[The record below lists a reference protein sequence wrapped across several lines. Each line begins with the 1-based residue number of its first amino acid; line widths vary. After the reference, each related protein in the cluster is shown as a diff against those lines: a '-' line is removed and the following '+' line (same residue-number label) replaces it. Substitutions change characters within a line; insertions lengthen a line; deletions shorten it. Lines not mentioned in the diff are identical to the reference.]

1 MIRLSITKGGG
12 TMEATKRKTDRRTL
26 YTRQVVKD
34 ALLELLAEHH
44 FEDINV
50 TMLCRQ
56 AEITRATFY
65 LHFDGLS
72 AVVDELLEEALS
84 TAQRTGRPPEGS
96 LIEFMDQLGERDDPS
111 LLMEHYDQLPTCLRA
126 ADDPKYQPLFMD
138 DLLSNV
144 VIRKIYLTE
153 RDNMV
158 PIWRDYCGLS
168 EEQARIMFQYTI
180 HGSYMV
186 NKAFHF
192 QRTEEWCHMTCT
204 LLAYS
209 AGGYKALRRRA
220 GK

>member
-1 MIRLSITKGGG
+1 
-12 TMEATKRKTDRRTL
+12 MEATKRKTDRRTL

-72 AVVDELLEEALS
+72 AVVDELLEEALG
-84 TAQRTGRPPEGS
+84 TAERTGTFPEGDPFE
-96 LIEFMDQLGERDDPS
+96 LWGWLGEQDDPK
-111 LLMEHYDQLPTCLRA
+111 LVEQYYHTLPTCLRV

-138 DLLSNV
+138 DLLSSMV
-144 VIRKIYLTE
+144 TRKVYLAE
-153 RDNMV
+153 KDRMV
-158 PIWRDYCGLS
+158 PLGQEYCGIS
-168 EEQARIMFQYTI
+168 REQSKILFQYAI
-180 HGSYMV
+180 QGSYMV
-186 NKAFHF
+186 NRALRF
-192 QRTEEWCHMTCT
+192 QRTEEWYHMVCV
-204 LLAYS
+204 LLTYMV
-209 AGGYKALRRRA
+209 GGNRALRRRA

>member
-1 MIRLSITKGGG
+1 
-12 TMEATKRKTDRRTL
+12 MEATQRKTDRRTL

-34 ALLELLAEHH
+34 ALLELLPEHH

-65 LHFDGLS
+65 LHFDSLS
-72 AVVDELLEEALS
+72 AVVDELLEEALG
-84 TAQRTGRPPEGS
+84 TAERSGVAPEGNP
-96 LIEFMDQLGERDDPS
+96 IEFWGWLGEQDDPA
-111 LLMEHYDQLPTCLRA
+111 LLREHYNKLPTCLRV

-138 DLLSNV
+138 DLLSAAA
-144 VIRKIYLTE
+144 IRKIYLTE

-158 PIWRDYCGLS
+158 PLWRDYCGLS
-168 EEQARIMFQYTI
+168 EEQARIMFRYAI

-186 NKAFHF
+186 NKAFRF
-192 QRTEEWCHMTCT
+192 QYTEDWCHMTCT